1 MFKSTYFLLGS
12 LLGEVFD
19 ELLDLKREL
28 TDIISLKWVF
38 LVKTNPEVAKGIL
51 TFIINFLKDFIWIS
65 TFNESITTD
74 YFILFNAGWFV
85 FG

>member
-38 LVKTNPEVAKGIL
+38 LVKTNPEVA
-51 TFIINFLKDFIWIS
+51 
-65 TFNESITTD
+65 
-74 YFILFNAGWFV
+74 
-85 FG
+85 